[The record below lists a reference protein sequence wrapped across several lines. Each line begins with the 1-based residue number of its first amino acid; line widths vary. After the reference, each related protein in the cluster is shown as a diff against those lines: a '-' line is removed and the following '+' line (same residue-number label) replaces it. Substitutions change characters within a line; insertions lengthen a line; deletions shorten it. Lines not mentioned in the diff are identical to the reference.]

1 MEFGLQELHHGKW
14 RYKMAI
20 VGTYIFDKDEG
31 ETIDELYE
39 RRIETAYYMID
50 NIHLS
55 SYVGIGDGTVLN
67 VDVSVFKDKDNRD
80 NRESKIDMLL
90 TNESFLFEIEKNI
103 DVGKIW
109 DYCYIKIKDE
119 LRNRLELKLV
129 QYEETD
135 ELLEKYVIKLE
146 DI

>member
-1 MEFGLQELHHGKW
+1 
-14 RYKMAI
+14 MAI

-55 SYVGIGDGTVLN
+55 SYVGIGDGTILN
-67 VDVSVFKDKDNRD
+67 VDISVFKNKDNRD
-80 NRESKIDMLL
+80 NRETKTDMLL
-90 TNESFLFEIEKNI
+90 TNQFFIFEIEKNI

-109 DYCYIKIKDE
+109 EYCYIKIKE
-119 LRNRLELKLV
+119 PLKQEMKIRLFGTLPAGSWEI
-129 QYEETD
+129 TD
-135 ELLEKYVIKLE
+135 DLPDSYTIELE